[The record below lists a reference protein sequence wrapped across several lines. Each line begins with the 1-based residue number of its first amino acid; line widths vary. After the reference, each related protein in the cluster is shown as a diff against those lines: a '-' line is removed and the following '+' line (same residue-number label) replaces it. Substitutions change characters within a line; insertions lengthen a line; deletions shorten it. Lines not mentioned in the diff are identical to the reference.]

1 MRVTRTR
8 YGVTVKAYAGATGV
22 LLAMDIK
29 GKPADDFLGFAIER
43 SSPTGKNVWLR
54 GMLPFPHMRT
64 YPGQQIES
72 KVAPIQKFRWSDYA
86 VHPDSQYKYIVHPVF
101 GDPKNP
107 TIRPG
112 PSITVN
118 TASITTGTHIVLFNR
133 AAGASQ
139 AFARK
144 FPTLNFVL
152 TKTNKKDKLT
162 VPILPETL
170 VWLSRGLKETII
182 QFIEAAKDSSWALDV
197 AIYQYELDDITSA
210 ITVAHKRGASV
221 RVVYHAKNNDKQTAK
236 NVAGLRHLPDECKQ
250 GRQTHGI
257 FHHKFL
263 VLSRIVNGVKRPH
276 AVLTGSTNFT
286 HNAVYK
292 QANVAHI
299 IRDAKVAE
307 SYLRIFDLLFSG
319 AGVPATRTYINTR
332 NSLTGKE
339 EVIVGFSPRSGEGD
353 LQEFVRRIDEAGRDV
368 LFCTAFSLHKE
379 ITEAL
384 KGKARDDILRYGV
397 QDKKSSITG
406 YHRDRS
412 THFTAAAMLSAGLD
426 GFLRES
432 LRGAGGTGNIL
443 IHTKVIVIDFTS
455 GSPTII
461 SGSHNF
467 SAAASKSN
475 DENYLIIQGNTD
487 LADVYGIE
495 VMRIYDHYRFRY
507 RAKEGKPTGKVRRR
521 LTLKQD
527 GSWAKRYFEEGT
539 LEWRD
544 RLLFARGKT

>member
-29 GKPADDFLGFAIER
+29 GRPAEDFLGFAIER

-54 GMLPFPHMRT
+54 GMIPFPHMR
-64 YPGQQIES
+64 PNSGQQIDS
-72 KVAPIQKFRWSDYA
+72 NLAPIQKFRWSDYT

-112 PSITVN
+112 PSVTVN
-118 TASITTGTHIVLFNR
+118 TASTSSGRHIVLFNR

-144 FPTLNFVL
+144 FPTLSYVL
-152 TKTNKKDKLT
+152 TRTRTTQKLT

-170 VWLSRGLKETII
+170 VWLSRGLKEAII
-182 QFIEAAKDSSWALDV
+182 QFIETARDSSWALDV
-197 AIYQYELDDITSA
+197 AIYQHELDDITSA
-210 ITVAHKRGASV
+210 VTVAHKRGAMV
-221 RVVYHAKNNDKQTAK
+221 RIVYHAKKNDKQTAK
-236 NVAGLRHLPDECKQ
+236 NIESLRYLPDACKR
-250 GRQTHGI
+250 GRETHGI
-257 FHHKFL
+257 FHHKFV
-263 VLSRIVNGVKRPH
+263 VLSRIVNGTKKPY
-276 AVLTGSTNFT
+276 AVLTGSSNFT

-299 IRDAKVAE
+299 IRDEQVAGI
-307 SYLRIFDLLFSG
+307 YLQLFDVLFSG
-319 AGVPATRTYINTR
+319 ASVAATRAFVNTQ
-332 NSLTGKE
+332 NPLIGDE
-339 EVIVGFSPRSGEGD
+339 EIIVGFSPRSAEGD
-353 LQEFVRRIDEAGRDV
+353 LREFVRRIDRAGRDV

-379 ITEAL
+379 ISEAL
-384 KGKARDDILRYGV
+384 KGRTRDDILRYGV

-412 THFTAAAMLSAGLD
+412 THFTAATMLSAGLD

-432 LRGAGGTGNIL
+432 LKGAGGAGNIL

-455 GSPTII
+455 PSPTII

-467 SAAASKSN
+467 SAAASKNN
-475 DENYLIIQGNTD
+475 DENFLIVQGNPD

-507 RAKEGKPTGKVRRR
+507 RSKENASSGGSMRR
-521 LTLKQD
+521 LVLKTN
-527 GSWAKRYFEEGT
+527 GSWATRYFEEGT

-544 RLLFARGKT
+544 RLLFARGKV

>member
-43 SSPTGKNVWLR
+43 SSPTGRTVWLS
-54 GMLPFPHMRT
+54 GMLPFPHMRS
-64 YPGQQIES
+64 YPGRQIAS
-72 KVAPIQKFRWSDYA
+72 NVAPIQKFRWSDYA

-107 TIRPG
+107 VIRRG
-112 PSITVN
+112 PSVTVN
-118 TASITTGTHIVLFNR
+118 TASATTGKHVVLFNR

-144 FPTLNFVL
+144 FPTLNYVL
-152 TKTNKKDKLT
+152 TRTKKNDKLT

-170 VWLSRGLKETII
+170 VWLSRGLKEMII
-182 QFIEAAKDSSWALDV
+182 QYIETAKDSSWALDV
-197 AIYQYELDDITSA
+197 AIYQHELDDITSA
-210 ITVAHKRGASV
+210 VTVAHKRGAGV
-221 RVVYHAKNNDKQTAK
+221 RVVYHARNKDKQTAK
-236 NVAGLRHLPDECKQ
+236 NIESLRHLPDACKR
-250 GRQTHGI
+250 GRETHGI
-257 FHHKFL
+257 FHHKFI
-263 VLSRIVNGVKRPH
+263 VLSRIVDGVKRPY

-299 IRDAKVAE
+299 IRDAKVAGI
-307 SYLRIFDLLFSG
+307 YLQLFDVLFSG
-319 AGVPATRTYINTR
+319 ATVPATKAFVNTH
-332 NSLTGKE
+332 NTLSTKE
-339 EVIVGFSPRSGEGD
+339 ELIIAFTPRSGGGD
-353 LQEFVRRIDEAGRDV
+353 LADFVKRIDGAENDV
-368 LFCTAFSLHKE
+368 LFCTAFSLHRD
-379 ITEAL
+379 ISEAL
-384 KGKARDDILRYGV
+384 KGKTRDDILRYGV
-397 QDKKSSITG
+397 QDKRSEITG

-412 THFTAAAMLSAGLD
+412 THFTAAAMLSEGLD

-432 LRGAGGTGNIL
+432 LKGAGGAGNIL
-443 IHTKVIVIDFTS
+443 IHTKVIVVDFTS
-455 GSPTII
+455 SSPTVI
-461 SGSHNF
+461 SGSHNY

-475 DENYLIIQGNTD
+475 DENVLIIHGNTD

-495 VMRIYDHYRFRY
+495 VMRIYDHYRFRF
-507 RAKEGKPTGKVRRR
+507 RSKEDKPAGKRRRR
-521 LTLKQD
+521 LTLKPD
-527 GSWAKRYFEEGT
+527 GSWARRYFEKGT

-544 RLLFARGKT
+544 RLLFARGKA